1 MFYFESVLLILTF
14 KLARNSDLE
23 ILEREELY

>member
-1 MFYFESVLLILTF
+1 MFYFESVLLIFTF
-14 KLARNSDLE
+14 KLARKSDLE